1 VAGMRSPTGD
11 PTGDP
16 AGKPLPV
23 LSSAVPD
30 PAGIGPARRG
40 RLTTGIDSWLVTR
53 YEEVT
58 AALTDPRLVM
68 SAPPIEEDLVRRGA
82 LPQRFGS
89 MFQRRSK
96 NLLSTDPPDHT
107 RLRKLVASSFTARRV
122 DNLRTRAEEICAGL
136 ATTMAGEAAAG
147 QPVDLVRHYA
157 FPLPVMMICELLG
170 VPAGDQEKFRQWT
183 NAIVFDQGD
192 DASMAAYRAAVSG
205 LDEYFGTLVDLK
217 RAQPSQDLTSAL
229 IAAHDDDGLDSD
241 ELRTM
246 LSLLLVAGHETTV
259 NLIANSVLTLLR
271 NPDELKVLRTDMDLL
286 PAAVDECLRLVGPV
300 AFSSMRFTTTDIELN
315 EQTIPAGEVVSLG
328 LWTAN
333 HDPMQFPDPH
343 RFDIT
348 RTDNAHIA
356 FGRGAH
362 FCIGAN
368 LARMEAQIAIGTL
381 IRRFSSL
388 SLAVPEHELFW
399 RPANTRGPVSLPLR
413 LAE

>member
-1 VAGMRSPTGD
+1 MAGTQS

-23 LSSAVPD
+23 LSSSVLD

-53 YEEVT
+53 YEEVA

-68 SAPPIEEDLVRRGA
+68 SAPRIEKDLVRRGA

-89 MFQRRSK
+89 MFQRRTK

-107 RLRKLVASSFTARRV
+107 RLRKLVAGSFTARRV
-122 DNLRTRAEEICAGL
+122 DSLRPRAEKICADL
-136 ATTMAGEAAAG
+136 ATAMAGEAAAG
-147 QPVDLVRHYA
+147 RPVDLVRHYA

-170 VPAGDQEKFRQWT
+170 VPTGDQERFRQWS

-205 LDEYFGTLVDLK
+205 LDEYFGMLVDVK
-217 RAQPSQDLTSAL
+217 RAQPGQDLTSAL

-286 PAAVDECLRLVGPV
+286 PATVEECLRLVGPV

-315 EQTIPAGEVVSLG
+315 EQTIPAGEAVSLG

-333 HDPMQFPDPH
+333 HDPTQFPDPH
-343 RFDIT
+343 RFDVT

-362 FCIGAN
+362 LCIGAN
-368 LARMEAQIAIGTL
+368 LARMEAQVAIGTL
-381 IRRFSSL
+381 IRRFSNL
-388 SLAVPEHELFW
+388 SLAVPEHELLW
-399 RPANTRGPVSLPLR
+399 RPANTRGPVSLPLH
-413 LAE
+413 LHE